1 MATFV
6 SPFRG
11 IDDVY
16 RPFEGLFGNSVGLA
30 DRAAR
35 WLPATDISKT
45 ETEYRIDMD
54 VPGYTR
60 DQISVE
66 VHEGVLSV
74 DGEMESERE
83 SDKEGWVQKERRTG
97 KFARRF
103 NLPDGTLAED
113 ISAEVNHGVLT
124 ITIPHTSPAGPTT
137 VEVR

>member
-11 IDDVY
+11 LDDVY
-16 RPFEGLFGNSVGLA
+16 RPFEGLFGPSVNLT

-35 WLPATDISKT
+35 WLPATDITKT

-60 DQISVE
+60 DQIIVE

-74 DGEMESERE
+74 DGEMSSESE
-83 SDKEGWVQKERRTG
+83 SDQAGWVQRERRTG
-97 KFARRF
+97 QFSRRF
-103 NLPDGTLAED
+103 NLPDGTLPEE

-124 ITIPHTSPAGPTT
+124 ISIPHTSPAGPTT
-137 VEVR
+137 VQVR